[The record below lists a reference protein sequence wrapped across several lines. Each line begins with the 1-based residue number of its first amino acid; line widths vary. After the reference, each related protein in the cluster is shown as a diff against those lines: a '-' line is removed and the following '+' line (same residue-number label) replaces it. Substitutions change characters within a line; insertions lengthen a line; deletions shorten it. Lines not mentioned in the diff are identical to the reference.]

1 MGVICIGECW
11 TGLGSNANKITFLE
25 KTFTGLLDG
34 TPIFVYNAQIE
45 NDSNRRSYIMSTN
58 RNLLVGTLLI
68 GTSLL
73 TGCAGGGFG
82 GFGGLSDGS
91 WGGLGGAGIGALAGQ
106 AIGGNTES
114 TLIGTAIGG
123 VGGYMLGNEQDKYNL
138 NQRSQYQQQE
148 INDIRWQQNQ
158 RDWYN
163 QERNPEY
170 RDRRRW

>member
-1 MGVICIGECW
+1 
-11 TGLGSNANKITFLE
+11 
-25 KTFTGLLDG
+25 
-34 TPIFVYNAQIE
+34 
-45 NDSNRRSYIMSTN
+45 MSTN

-82 GFGGLSDGS
+82 GFGGLSDGA

-158 RDWYN
+158 RDWYD
-163 QERNPEY
+163 QSQNPEY
-170 RDRRRW
+170 RRRRPW